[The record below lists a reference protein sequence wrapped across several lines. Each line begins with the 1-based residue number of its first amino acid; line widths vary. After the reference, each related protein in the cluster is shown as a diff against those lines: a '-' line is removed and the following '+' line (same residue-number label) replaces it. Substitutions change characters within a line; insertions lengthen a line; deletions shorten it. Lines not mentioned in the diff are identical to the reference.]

1 MRVSRCL
8 ESDGATLTVLIPRRS
23 RQILMSLVR
32 IGVETISMPGGVSV
46 QARHFRLESG
56 DDIREVWFDEQDR
69 VLRVE
74 IPGTGLRADRQDV
87 R

>member
-1 MRVSRCL
+1 M
-8 ESDGATLTVLIPRRS
+8 LIPRRG
-23 RQILMSLVR
+23 RQLRMRMVR
-32 IGVETISMPGGVSV
+32 IGAETISMPGGVSI

-74 IPGTGLRADRQDV
+74 IPGTGFRADRQDV